1 MLTVDW
7 SVVVSVE
14 QCGAVCSSSLGN
26 TNTLVRPHHWTGGKA
41 TIIIN
46 GAMWPGG
53 QVTRILSSFIT
64 KYNIANLAG
73 SDTDIR
79 MYQVLHEKEELSEL
93 HFNKLGEKD
102 FCTVETVV
110 NFS

>member
-1 MLTVDW
+1 MLTADW
-7 SVVVSVE
+7 SVVVSME
-14 QCGAVCSSSLGN
+14 QCGEVCSSSLGN

-79 MYQVLHEKEELSEL
+79 RKNYLNCISINWRRKIFARLKRL
-93 HFNKLGEKD
+93 
-102 FCTVETVV
+102 
-110 NFS
+110 